1 MRRSLYK
8 LSIAILL
15 LLSSAALGGAG
26 AQAQSDGPF
35 EAVTWSEPAESAD
48 LLTHNVS
55 PPIISRLD
63 YQEGQNGAAEME
75 GVPEGRRGLF
85 PNQAALYVA
94 KDGWVDG
101 RDNPNDRI
109 IGSTLDED
117 ISEASRTSITVAPLN
132 FAMSNGE
139 KIWIQTGDPS
149 NPPLTDSDV
158 IPAYLTADAAQGATT
173 LSIDD
178 GNGNPVTITASQ
190 GDRVLSNTQ
199 SPWIIHAKEE
209 LANRF
214 GDYMQGFVDA
224 GGQADVIFI
233 DMETTVP
240 RTQRMAQD
248 PRWDDA
254 SMGLDGK
261 SFRQFVQDSPY
272 TLQEIIDAGPGDP
285 ANNWAAAEFTGR
297 LLSDAVEGALFDVA
311 QSYFPDIK
319 GSDYSQTGVTEAN
332 KVWGT
337 DGNQR
342 WKPHVF
348 GTHGSHPLYGS
359 IRQLSNTIPDET
371 ARVNEVGTHPYAVTH
386 WQVRYV
392 RGMHQSTGGKVMPWL
407 TYENLIDSFFNLEV
421 RDTPY
426 YEEHV
431 RHMALHTDSDVP
443 VLYWNARDGGG
454 GGGDDQQDLG
464 FNSVLAG
471 LNSKVSADSYQTVTT
486 QKPAWDTDAFA
497 TAIETP
503 NKRLWRV
510 TAMRV
515 DPQDDRDIVVDV
527 SNGDTV
533 TIPGGSVG
541 AWYETAKGVDVTFSY
556 QHPPV
561 DNLLPNNGF
570 VDLTSGEWTM
580 RGSEPVQ
587 GGISDP
593 DGGTDAY
600 KVTDPIHSTQ
610 IPVQKNTVYTFSIWA
625 QKVSGNYRY
634 FITGDDYS
642 NDIIA
647 RGYFNN
653 PTWDSGDWQRKR
665 TAFNSGNRTV
675 IRVNF
680 PRNTSE
686 FNLYQPMMNKGGW
699 QGPYTPPEAPSPGSQ
714 QISLQKGGNLVST
727 AVDPTYP
734 DLEAVLG
741 DATSSIAR
749 VVTQDDQV
757 FDPSEGTDEIG
768 AWDPTEAYTIYAE
781 SPASFDVEG
790 TVLGAEEVSLDA
802 GWNWF
807 PHLGGTSVPVD
818 QAFDTIQNDLVMVK
832 DETGRVYRPDQNTDQ
847 IGSLQPGTAYKILL
861 ENPVTLSYPLE

>member
-1 MRRSLYK
+1 MMRRPLCN
-8 LSIAILL
+8 LSIAIVLL
-15 LLSSAALGGAG
+15 LCSAALWGVEAHG
-26 AQAQSDGPF
+26 QSDGPF
-35 EAVTWSEPAESAD
+35 EAVTWHEPASNAD
-48 LLTHNVS
+48 LLTHNVNT
-55 PPIISRLD
+55 PVISRID
-63 YQEGQNGAAEME
+63 YQEGQDGAAEME
-75 GVPEGRRGLF
+75 GNPEGRRGLF
-85 PNQAALYVA
+85 PLQAAMHIV
-94 KDGWVDG
+94 KDGWVSG

-117 ISEASRTSITVAPLN
+117 ISGESRTSITVAPLN
-132 FAMSNGE
+132 FAMSSGE

-178 GNGNPVTITASQ
+178 GSGNPVTITASQ

-209 LANRF
+209 IANKF
-214 GDYMQGFVDA
+214 DNYMQGFVDA
-224 GGQADVIFI
+224 GGQADVIFL
-233 DMETTVP
+233 DLETSIP
-240 RTQRMAQD
+240 ETQRMAQD
-248 PRWDDA
+248 PRWKDA
-254 SMGLDGK
+254 SIGLNGK
-261 SFRQFVQDSPY
+261 SLKQFVEDSPY

-285 ANNWAAAEFTGR
+285 ANNWASAKFTGKI
-297 LLSDAVEGALFDVA
+297 LSDAVEEALFDVA

-319 GSDYSQTGVTEAN
+319 GSDYSQTGVTEGN
-332 KVWGT
+332 SVWDT
-337 DGNQR
+337 DGNER

-348 GTHGSHPLYGS
+348 GTHGSHPLYAS
-359 IRQLSNTIPDET
+359 VRRLSNADPGQTGSDL
-371 ARVNEVGTHPYAVTH
+371 GKHPYAVTH

-431 RHMALHTDSDVP
+431 RHMALHTDSEVP

-454 GGGDDQQDLG
+454 GGGDDQQDLN
-464 FNSVLAG
+464 FNSVLAE
-471 LNSKVSADSYQTVTT
+471 LNGQISAGSYQTVTT
-486 QKPAWDTDAFA
+486 QKPGWNEEIFA

-561 DNLLPNNGF
+561 DNLLPNDDF
-570 VDLTSGEWTM
+570 IDLTSDEWTM
-580 RGSEPVQ
+580 RGDDPVQ
-587 GGISDP
+587 AGISDP

-600 KVTDPIHSTQ
+600 KVTDPIHSVQ
-610 IPVQKNTVYTFSIWA
+610 IPVQKNTTYTFSIWA

-642 NDIIA
+642 NDIIT
-647 RGYFNN
+647 RGFFNN

-680 PRNTSE
+680 PRNDSE
-686 FNLYQPMMNKGGW
+686 FNLYQPMLNKGEW
-699 QGPYTPPEAPSPGSQ
+699 QGPYTPPEAPSPGRQ
-714 QISLQKGGNLVST
+714 QISLQKGGNLVSA

-734 DLEAVLG
+734 DLETVLG
-741 DATSSIAR
+741 DATSAIAR
-749 VVTQDDQV
+749 IKTQDDQV

-768 AWDPTEAYTIYAE
+768 TWDPAKAYTIYAE
-781 SPASFDVEG
+781 EPTSFDVEG
-790 TVLGAEEVSLDA
+790 TVLDAKDVSLDA
-802 GWNWF
+802 GWNWL
-807 PHLGGTSVPVD
+807 PHLGSTSVPVD

-832 DETGRVYRPDQNTDQ
+832 DETGRVYRPAQGTDQ
-847 IGSLQPGTAYKILL
+847 IGSLEPGTAYKILL

>member
-1 MRRSLYK
+1 MRRPLHK
-8 LSIAILL
+8 LSVAILL
-15 LLSSAALGGAG
+15 LLGSTALGGAG

-35 EAVTWSEPAESAD
+35 EALTWHEPASNAH
-48 LLTHNVS
+48 LLTHNVNTKTLPS
-55 PPIISRLD
+55 VD
-63 YQEGQNGAAEME
+63 YQAGQDAAAEME
-75 GVPEGRRGLF
+75 GNPEGRRGLF
-85 PNQAALYVA
+85 PNQISLYIV

-117 ISEASRTSITVAPLN
+117 ISGENRTSITVAPLN
-132 FAMSNGE
+132 FAMSSGE

-149 NPPLTDSDV
+149 NPPLTDNDV
-158 IPAYLTADAAQGATT
+158 IPAYLTADAAQGSTT

-178 GNGNPVTITASQ
+178 GSGNPVTITASQ

-209 LANRF
+209 IANNF
-214 GDYMQGFVDA
+214 GNFMQGFVDA
-224 GGQADVIFI
+224 GGEADVIFI
-233 DMETTVP
+233 DLETSIP
-240 RTQRMAQD
+240 ETQRMAQD

-261 SFRQFVQDSPY
+261 SLRQFVQDSPY

-285 ANNWAAAEFTGR
+285 ASNWAAAKFTGK
-297 LLSDAVEGALFDVA
+297 LLSDAVEEALFDVA

-319 GSDYSQTGVTEAN
+319 GSDYSQTGVTEENSVWDTDYN
-332 KVWGT
+332 K
-337 DGNQR
+337 R

-348 GTHGSHPLYGS
+348 GTHGSHPLYAS
-359 IRQLSNTIPDET
+359 VRRLSDRTPGEKINAVT
-371 ARVNEVGTHPYAVTH
+371 NHPYAATH

-392 RGMHQSTGGKVMPWL
+392 RGMHLSTGGKVMPWL
-407 TYENLIDSFFNLEV
+407 TYEGLSDGFFVVDVKN
-421 RDTPY
+421 TPY

-431 RHMALHTDSDVP
+431 RHMALHTDSEVP

-454 GGGDDQQDLG
+454 GGGDDQQDLN
-464 FNSVLAG
+464 FNSVLEE
-471 LNSKVSADSYQTVTT
+471 LNTQVSADSYQTVTT
-486 QKPAWDTDAFA
+486 QKPAWDTDIFA

-533 TIPGGSVG
+533 TIPGGAVG

-561 DNLLPNNGF
+561 DNILPSDSWIDFQSDAWN
-570 VDLTSGEWTM
+570 V
-580 RGSEPVQ
+580 P
-587 GGISDP
+587 GGATKVSDP

-600 KVTDPIHSTQ
+600 DVDTSPSATSDDIALDSG
-610 IPVQKNTVYTFSIWA
+610 VYTFSVWLKRGSNNANITVRSIGGERLSRTSIKWDDP
-625 QKVSGNYRY
+625 RY
-634 FITGDDYS
+634 
-642 NDIIA
+642 A
-647 RGYFNN
+647 
-653 PTWDSGDWQRKR
+653 DWVRKR
-665 TAFNSGNRTV
+665 LTFEVENSQSGIFIELGGNAA
-675 IRVNF
+675 NLF
-680 PRNTSE
+680 
-686 FNLYQPMMNKGGW
+686 LYQPMLNKGEW

-727 AVDPTYP
+727 NVDPTYP
-734 DLEAVLG
+734 DLETVLG
-741 DATSSIAR
+741 GATSSIAR
-749 VVTQDDQV
+749 VVTQDGQV
-757 FDPSEGTDEIG
+757 FDPSEGTDEIET
-768 AWDPTEAYTIYAE
+768 WDPTEAYTIYAE

-802 GWNWF
+802 GWNWL
-807 PHLGGTSVPVD
+807 PHLGSTSVPVD
-818 QAFDTIQNDLVMVK
+818 QAFDTIQSDLVMVK
-832 DETGRVYRPDQNTDQ
+832 DETGRVYRPAQDTDQ
-847 IGSLQPGTAYKILL
+847 IGSLQPGAAYKILL